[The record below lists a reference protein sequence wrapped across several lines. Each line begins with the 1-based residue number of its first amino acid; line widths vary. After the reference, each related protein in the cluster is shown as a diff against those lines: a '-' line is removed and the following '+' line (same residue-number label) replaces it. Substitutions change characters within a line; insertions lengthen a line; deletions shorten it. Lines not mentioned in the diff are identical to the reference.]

1 MPRFE
6 HQYTDE
12 DIKVIG
18 LRLASAKE
26 RNLETEVVLFA
37 LKAMKED
44 KSLTIA
50 QAISEGFN
58 EWVK

>member
-12 DIKVIG
+12 DINTVSLCLKG
-18 LRLASAKE
+18 AME
-26 RNLETEVVLFA
+26 HNLETEVVLFA